1 MVIWSAALI
10 LPLVLATTLLHYEVL
25 RGLSRGLPRLHIVPR
40 ARLVFVIIGAFFAHV
55 AQIGLYGLAYWG
67 LGYGLGE
74 AGWDLATSLYAAA
87 QIFTSL
93 GLGDVEPPRA
103 LWPLVAVETVNGLLL
118 ITWSASYT
126 YLAMERYWKD
136 RTPG

>member
-40 ARLVFVIIGAFFAHV
+40 GRLVFVLIGAFFAHV

-67 LGYGLGE
+67 LGLGLGE
-74 AGWDLATSLYAAA
+74 AGWDLGTSLYASA

-93 GLGDVEPPRA
+93 GLGDVTPPPA
-103 LWPLVAVETVNGLLL
+103 LWPLVGIETVNGLLL
-118 ITWSASYT
+118 IAWSASYT